1 MIHYSLLIS
10 VFLIHSMDMSCASEF
25 GDFHLL
31 EQIILWSRCS
41 SGLLCYLSNDTIGC
55 INFQGRKMVFDGNGW
70 SSYIYRSK
78 NNSECSLIG

>member
-41 SGLLCYLSNDTIGC
+41 SGLLCYLSNDTIG
-55 INFQGRKMVFDGNGW
+55 
-70 SSYIYRSK
+70 
-78 NNSECSLIG
+78 